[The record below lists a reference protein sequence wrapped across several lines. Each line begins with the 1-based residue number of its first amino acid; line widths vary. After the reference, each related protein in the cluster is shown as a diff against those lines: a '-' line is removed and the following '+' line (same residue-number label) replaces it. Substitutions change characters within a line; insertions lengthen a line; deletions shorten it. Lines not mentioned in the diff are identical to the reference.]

1 MGVLTKTEDWRLDEI
16 RLFQDNDQMKSE
28 KEVIEAKRNA
38 KKLKDQE
45 FVAYRLQN
53 LKNPLHALALVA
65 HVLQKITPNFLALET
80 VEARKMRKR
89 HKVIEAQMA
98 EHDREVQ
105 RQRLA
110 YARENSLLYWP
121 QRMLEA
127 HRRNEDCM
135 EQIAAM
141 DPKFGERM
149 KREGQRAIY
158 SSEYGRVIEFLNM
171 DHAAQKKMDV
181 RKMGVENLHVLFHLQ
196 RIQKDPRLAQ
206 DLKRADPAETLAN
219 FSLDL
224 RAKKLMK
231 EQQSKFVNKA
241 EARERLKAGKL
252 AHAPEPKNDNKGPKR
267 SFRAVIPIARRR
279 NPTSGYGRSS
289 APRPW

>member
-1 MGVLTKTEDWRLDEI
+1 MRVLTKTEDWQLDEN
-16 RLFQDNDQMKSE
+16 RLLQDNAQMKSE
-28 KEVIEAKRNA
+28 KELIEAKRNA
-38 KKLKDQE
+38 QKLKDQQ
-45 FVAYRLQN
+45 FVAYRLN
-53 LKNPLHALALVA
+53 RLDNPLHALALVA
-65 HVLQKITPNFLALET
+65 HFLQKITPNFLAFET
-80 VEARKMRKR
+80 AKGKKMRER
-89 HKVIEAQMA
+89 HKMIEAQMA
-98 EHDREVQ
+98 EHDRELR
-105 RQRLA
+105 RQRLE

-127 HRRNEDCM
+127 HRRNEECM

-149 KREGQRAIY
+149 KREGQKAIY
-158 SSEYGRVIEFLNM
+158 NSEYGRVIEFLNM

-181 RKMGVENLHVLFHLQ
+181 RTMGVENLHVLFHLQ

-206 DLKRADPAETLAN
+206 DIKRADPAETLAN

-224 RAKKLMK
+224 RGKKLMK
-231 EQQSKFVNKA
+231 EQQSKFANKA

-252 AHAPEPKNDNKGPKR
+252 AFAPEPKNDNKRPMR
-267 SFRAVIPIARRR
+267 SFRGVIPIDRRR
-279 NPTSGYGRSS
+279 SHASGYGRSS